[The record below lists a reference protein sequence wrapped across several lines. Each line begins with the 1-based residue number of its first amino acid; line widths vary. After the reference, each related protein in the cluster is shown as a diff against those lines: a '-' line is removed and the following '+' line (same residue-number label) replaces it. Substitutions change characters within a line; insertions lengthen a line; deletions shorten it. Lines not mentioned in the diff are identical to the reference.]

1 MIIFLLGLVMF
12 IMSLAKGE
20 LTAAA
25 IFYVGITILWCLETL
40 DINDDYEEDE
50 ET

>member
-1 MIIFLLGLVMF
+1 MFIFFIGLIMF

-25 IFYVGITILWCLETL
+25 IFYVGMTILWCLETL
-40 DINDDYEEDE
+40 NINDDEEE
-50 ET
+50 E